1 MKSTG
6 TIRIIEVCIEF
17 DVEDIDEIFLD
28 RMKW

>member
-6 TIRIIEVCIEF
+6 TIRIEVCIEF